1 MKIKIEN
8 YNKNNILTICLAIL
22 LVIATIIAVL
32 NVVAMSQ
39 IKKITYGMTYEEVVD
54 VLGEMMPSNL
64 SGFAKNEWRLANGDT
79 IWICFGDYNEK
90 TGKYVVSG
98 YFVE

>member
-1 MKIKIEN
+1 MKKHF
-8 YNKNNILTICLAIL
+8 LAICLVTL
-22 LVIATIIAVL
+22 LVVALVVAIL

-54 VLGEMMPSNL
+54 VLGEIKPSKL
-64 SGFAKNEWRLANGDT
+64 SGIAKCEWRLANGDT
-79 IWICFGDYNEK
+79 IWIWFSEYSEE

>member
-1 MKIKIEN
+1 MKKHF
-8 YNKNNILTICLAIL
+8 LTICLVTL
-22 LVIATIIAVL
+22 LVVALVVAIL

-54 VLGEMMPSNL
+54 VLGEIKPSKL
-64 SGFAKNEWRLANGDT
+64 SGIAKCEWRLANGDT
-79 IWICFGDYNEK
+79 IWIWFSEYSEE

>member
-1 MKIKIEN
+1 MKKH
-8 YNKNNILTICLAIL
+8 ILTICLATL
-22 LVIATIIAVL
+22 LVVASVVAIL
-32 NVVAMSQ
+32 NVVAMIQ

-54 VLGEMMPSNL
+54 VLGEMKPSNL

>member
-1 MKIKIEN
+1 MKKRII
-8 YNKNNILTICLAIL
+8 TICLATL
-22 LVIATIIAVL
+22 LVVSTVIAVL

-90 TGKYVVSG
+90 TGKVFVSG

>member
-1 MKIKIEN
+1 MKKH
-8 YNKNNILTICLAIL
+8 ILTICLATL
-22 LVIATIIAVL
+22 LVVSTVIAVL

>member
-1 MKIKIEN
+1 MKKRII
-8 YNKNNILTICLAIL
+8 TICLATL
-22 LVIATIIAVL
+22 LVVASVVAIL

-54 VLGEMMPSNL
+54 VLGEMKPSNL
-64 SGFAKNEWRLANGDT
+64 SGLAKNEWRLANGDT

>member
-1 MKIKIEN
+1 MKIKVEN
-8 YNKNNILTICLAIL
+8 FTKKNILTICLAIL
-22 LVIATIIAVL
+22 LVIATVIAIL

-39 IKKITYGMTYEEVVD
+39 IKKITNGMTYEEVVD
-54 VLGEMMPSNL
+54 VLGEMKPSNL

>member
-1 MKIKIEN
+1 MKKH
-8 YNKNNILTICLAIL
+8 ILTICLVTL
-22 LVIATIIAVL
+22 LVVALVVAIL

-54 VLGEMMPSNL
+54 VLGEIKPSKL
-64 SGFAKNEWRLANGDT
+64 SGIAKCEWRLANGDT
-79 IWICFGDYNEK
+79 IWIWFSEYSEE

>member
-1 MKIKIEN
+1 MPCNTTCCCIGRCNIECSC
-8 YNKNNILTICLAIL
+8 YE
-22 LVIATIIAVL
+22 
-32 NVVAMSQ
+32 Q

-54 VLGEMMPSNL
+54 VLGEIKPSKL
-64 SGFAKNEWRLANGDT
+64 SGIAKCEWRLANGDT
-79 IWICFGDYNEK
+79 IWIWFSEYSEE

>member
-1 MKIKIEN
+1 MK
-8 YNKNNILTICLAIL
+8 NIRKKHMLTIFLATL
-22 LVIATIIAVL
+22 LVVATVIAVL

-54 VLGEMMPSNL
+54 VLGEMKPSNL

>member
-1 MKIKIEN
+1 MKKRII
-8 YNKNNILTICLAIL
+8 TICLATL
-22 LVIATIIAVL
+22 LVVSTVIAVL

>member
-1 MKIKIEN
+1 MKKHYLI
-8 YNKNNILTICLAIL
+8 ICLATL
-22 LVIATIIAVL
+22 LVVSTVIAVL

>member
-1 MKIKIEN
+1 MKIKVEN
-8 YNKNNILTICLAIL
+8 FTKKNILTICLAIL
-22 LVIATIIAVL
+22 LVIATVIAVL

-54 VLGEMMPSNL
+54 VLGEVKPSNL
-64 SGFAKNEWRLANGDT
+64 SGFAKTEWRLANGDT
-79 IWICFGDYNEK
+79 IWIWFSDYSEE